1 VLRCI
6 VSAGNSILWKPSS
19 ATISNHSVLPQVIR
33 FGGHPTSVKGGFM
46 IEILIAGGVFSLII
60 VVAALILDR
69 TGERLDF
76 GS

>member
-1 VLRCI
+1 
-6 VSAGNSILWKPSS
+6 
-19 ATISNHSVLPQVIR
+19 
-33 FGGHPTSVKGGFM
+33 M